1 MPTYPLQCACGRQW
15 DEFAHAKD
23 RYSIRC
29 TCGAEPEVR
38 FTDLNVGTN
47 IREWR
52 GREAENISLPHFDP
66 SIKKTCP
73 SVEFGPRGNLVFKS
87 DQHQRTVFKEI
98 GAEMKRIKERRAAK
112 REAKQRG
119 KVETNH
125 VLPKSLN
132 TPAKGLTNG

>member
-1 MPTYPLQCACGRQW
+1 MPTYPLKCNACGNEW
-15 DEFAHAKD
+15 DAFAHAKD

-29 TCGAEPEVR
+29 SCGAEPEVR

-73 SVEFGPRGNLVFKS
+73 SVEFGPRGNLTFKS
-87 DQHQRTVFKEI
+87 DSHQRKVFKEI
-98 GAEMKRIKERRAAK
+98 GAEMARIKERQATGAK
-112 REAKQRG
+112 
-119 KVETNH
+119 ETH
-125 VLPKSLN
+125 HALPKSLN
-132 TPAKGLTNG
+132 TPAKGITNG